1 MKPLARKTDP
11 NRQGPLTITT
21 QTIRCATTR
30 EFKVTIITVL
40 QLQVEIPVAH
50 IDRIME
56 VLRIMDMFSIPMVEH
71 NNQAF
76 QGLLQIIVHHKTP
89 KVNQA

>member
-11 NRQGPLTITT
+11 NRQGPLTIIT

-30 EFKVTIITVL
+30 EFKVTITVL